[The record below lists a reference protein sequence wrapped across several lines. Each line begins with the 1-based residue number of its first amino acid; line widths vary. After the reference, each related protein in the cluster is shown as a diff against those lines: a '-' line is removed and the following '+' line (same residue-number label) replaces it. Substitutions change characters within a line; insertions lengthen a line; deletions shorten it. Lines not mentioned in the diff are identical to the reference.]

1 MEIDESACKDFM
13 QAPPVLEQSNPV
25 TAQLDLPMLKGVCV
39 WEQGGSASL
48 PEKNQAGLTPACGV
62 GWLVHLAKCS
72 AAFLMS
78 GPLSHCVVRG
88 MSCTWAWLTSLH
100 LRGERAKHEPTLSLW
115 IAIVARVS
123 LESGFSPALLRN
135 DSG

>member
-13 QAPPVLEQSNPV
+13 HAPPVLEQSNLV
-25 TAQLDLPMLKGVCV
+25 IAQLDLPMLEGVCV
-39 WEQGGSASL
+39 WQQGGSASL
-48 PEKNQAGLTPACGV
+48 SGLTLACVV
-62 GWLVHLAKCS
+62 GWLVHLATCS
-72 AAFLMS
+72 AALLVS
-78 GPLSHCVVRG
+78 GPLSHCAVRG

-100 LRGERAKHEPTLSLW
+100 LRGGRAKHEPTLSLW
-115 IAIVARVS
+115 RAIVTRAS